1 MAISGRHCPSER
13 AIVKTAT
20 APDLSLRG
28 GHRPT
33 WQSREGTA
41 FRNEPSSKRQPP
53 PTCHCE
59 EAQPTWQS
67 REGTSSSYKVPIKTY
82 QPIASVAALTAQPLA
97 ALPPY
102 GCGVP
107 LAGSE
112 RLAGWQYSGHVF
124 YGIRPPSLSFRGAK
138 RRGNLKQ
145 ALTISPGLS
154 CVPGVYC
161 EIAAAPAEPR
171 NDKSDSLLHPEGR
184 KGKPESA
191 FLPCHSE
198 ERSDVGI
205 SCRQLRFRRWLSYDP
220 TGCCEIATAPA
231 EPRNDKPESRCG
243 RRAASSNPY
252 AISGNCYISHSADR
266 STHLG
271 FIVATSA
278 SFRLR
283 DQPLICFSR
292 SIAALTSGVVSK

>member
-1 MAISGRHCPSER
+1 MTNLRTGAVGGAISGRHCLSER

-28 GHRPT
+28 GR
-33 WQSREGTA
+33 R
-41 FRNEPSSKRQPP
+41 
-53 PTCHCE
+53 
-59 EAQPTWQS
+59 PTWQS

-124 YGIRPPSLSFRGAK
+124 YGMRPPSLSFRGAK

-161 EIAAAPAEPR
+161 EIATAPAEPR
-171 NDKSDSLLHPEGR
+171 NDKSG
-184 KGKPESA
+184 G
-191 FLPCHSE
+191 
-198 ERSDVGI
+198 
-205 SCRQLRFRRWLSYDP
+205 LSP
-220 TGCCEIATAPA
+220 PGGA
-231 EPRNDKPESRCG
+231 
-243 RRAASSNPY
+243 
-252 AISGNCYISHSADR
+252 
-266 STHLG
+266 
-271 FIVATSA
+271 
-278 SFRLR
+278 
-283 DQPLICFSR
+283 Q
-292 SIAALTSGVVSK
+292 